1 MALVKEAKVKVVRID
16 IEKDGCTVSLAN
28 YYSKS
33 RTFISLSMPQEEA
46 MKFKIGDEYTVQ
58 VHDNLN
64 QLEPHIIDH
73 Q

>member
-28 YYSKS
+28 YGKS
-33 RTFISLSMPQEEA
+33 RTFISISMPQEEA

-58 VHDNLN
+58 LHDNLN

-73 Q
+73 QE